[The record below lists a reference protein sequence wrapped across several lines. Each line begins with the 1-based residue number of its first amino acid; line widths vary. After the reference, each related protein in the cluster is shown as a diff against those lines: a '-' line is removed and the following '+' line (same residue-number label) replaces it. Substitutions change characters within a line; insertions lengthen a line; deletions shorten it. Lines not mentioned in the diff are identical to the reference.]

1 MNELN
6 KLSDPSELNEL
17 NEQTES
23 ELVSRTVQSS
33 ATHTHTHT
41 HTQKR
46 TARRHPDSLQ
56 SATHR
61 FRINEIHG
69 LNVLNQMKTLSELL
83 Q

>member
-1 MNELN
+1 MNEVN
-6 KLSDPSELNEL
+6 KLSEPSELNEL

-33 ATHTHTHT
+33 ATHT
-41 HTQKR
+41 KKNCK
-46 TARRHPDSLQ
+46 TAPRPLQ

>member
-1 MNELN
+1 MNEVS
-6 KLSDPSELNEL
+6 KLSEPSELNEL

-23 ELVSRTVQSS
+23 ELVSRTVQSF
-33 ATHTHTHT
+33 ATHT

-56 SATHR
+56 SATDR
-61 FRINEIHG
+61 FRINELHG
-69 LNVLNQMKTLSELL
+69 LNVLDQMKTLSELL